1 MPPKIPVFTAQQM
14 TDWVAS
20 TGLQKK
26 AVASDILGIRFQ
38 TLWTWMTGKTA
49 VPPHAMRTIRF
60 YEEAKA
66 LKRLVDVYGMLGLRL
81 DPDQLDKKLGPE

>member
-1 MPPKIPVFTAQQM
+1 
-14 TDWVAS
+14 
-20 TGLQKK
+20 
-26 AVASDILGIRFQ
+26 
-38 TLWTWMTGKTA
+38 MTGKTA